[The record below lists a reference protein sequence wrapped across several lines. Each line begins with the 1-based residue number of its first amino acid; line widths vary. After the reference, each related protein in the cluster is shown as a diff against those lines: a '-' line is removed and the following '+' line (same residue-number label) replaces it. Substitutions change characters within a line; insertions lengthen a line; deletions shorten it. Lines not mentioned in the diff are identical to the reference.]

1 MWILSGIDDG
11 SYFNLLCD
19 SSSIVSR
26 EGPGHI
32 ILHDKSVSKA
42 HASFCLTYH
51 DRHLS
56 HPEILPEVLLRDLQ
70 STNGTYIRSE
80 SSDYKKLDPDTPV
93 TLKQGDIIRFGRNK
107 KFRLKYQPFII
118 TSSQITNKN
127 VKEQL
132 KECVRCLGG
141 HLVKE
146 WIPDCSLLIMND
158 LFITAKTVCALAA
171 GANIVT
177 PAYLIDM
184 KTAIK
189 EKKPLPDI
197 KKYLPVLKEP
207 SIRSTEVSFYPNLSR
222 KKLFIGKT
230 FFFQNEG
237 SLNRMKQS
245 VVEAGGTPV
254 LVSENNYPDIINNNS
269 VFIKA
274 ASANEMPNYVSKC
287 YELLKAN
294 KLHPIPESDIGLAV
308 VYNSIEKY
316 CSPKFRMSGILQ
328 PNSSMS
334 QCPSLKMEVYATETQ
349 HETESLPTTLPSRTT
364 IPESGGSSGRSNIV
378 ASSKANEPQCKTDI
392 EKNSIGEMNKENIG
406 RRKRSFADSTSPN
419 EKVSESKSKK
429 ANLSKISN
437 DTVET
442 IVDDEV
448 DNTINFQPSQFSTQ
462 KLSPVNCKKR
472 KSDEFAVP
480 ESTVV
485 RKNVRLATPQKV
497 ITEMHEESLE
507 ISSISKSIPFE
518 PYTLP
523 SINIANMEEEEPS
536 VADEEEK
543 ETQIFSGGVKDIK
556 KEPVSQGKIHQIEE
570 TPEGNVLDD
579 GWIKAVSTKPP
590 SQNREEADRAKS
602 SFLKPNPVP
611 LVNETLSKE
620 ENEFALSFSSKKR
633 KGRLFSSSH
642 EVNPEQSSVSK
653 RTRMEQESESN
664 VSKLR
669 ASKTIK
675 KSLSVVEAEMND
687 NGRDSHPLHLVPEEV
702 EEKPF
707 LSTQKVKK
715 EPNIDKDISDLAET
729 MERSYMIVEVVDFL
743 IVKKKE
749 VEESFNTEESNCGL
763 PNYKAFVKVWP
774 NTSSET
780 CLPRI
785 IGGSDLVSS
794 VDKSFRR
801 ESFLASQPPLPDHF
815 VRRERE
821 AEEFRKELEGGTCE
835 TSNRIGP
842 NRNIDSDFRLLTRT
856 GRRKGR
862 L

>member
-1 MWILSGIDDG
+1 MISNGNGSIVSVWILRNKRNIFFLLCLIKYQSLDMWILSCIDDG
-11 SYFNLLCD
+11 SFFNLLCD

-70 STNGTYIRSE
+70 STNGTYICSE
-80 SSDYKKLDPDTPV
+80 SSDYKKLDPDIPV
-93 TLKQGDIIRFGRNK
+93 TLKQGDMIRFGRNK

-118 TSSQITNKN
+118 TSSQITNKT

-132 KECVRCLGG
+132 KECIRCLGG

-177 PAYLIDM
+177 PAYLIDL

-189 EKKPLPDI
+189 EKKPLPDM

-230 FFFQNEG
+230 FFFQNES
-237 SLNRMKQS
+237 SLNRMKPS
-245 VVEAGGTPV
+245 VVEAGGIPV

-274 ASANEMPNYVSKC
+274 ASANEIPNYVSKC

-294 KLHPIPESDIGLAV
+294 ELHPIPESDIGLAV

-378 ASSKANEPQCKTDI
+378 ASSKANEPQFNTGI

-472 KSDEFAVP
+472 KSDDEFAVP

-485 RKNVRLATPQKV
+485 RKNVRLATPQKA
-497 ITEMHEESLE
+497 ITEMHQESLE

-536 VADEEEK
+536 VAAEDEDEK
-543 ETQIFSGGVKDIK
+543 ETQIFSGVVKDIK
-556 KEPVSQGKIHQIEE
+556 EEPVSQGKIHQIEE

-590 SQNREEADRAKS
+590 SQNHEEANRGKS
-602 SFLKPNPVP
+602 SFLKPNSVP
-611 LVNETLSKE
+611 L
-620 ENEFALSFSSKKR
+620 A
-633 KGRLFSSSH
+633 
-642 EVNPEQSSVSK
+642 NPEQSSVSK
-653 RTRMEQESESN
+653 RTRIEQESESN
-664 VSKLR
+664 VSKQR
-669 ASKTIK
+669 APKTIK

-687 NGRDSHPLHLVPEEV
+687 NGRESHPLDPVPEEV

-707 LSTQKVKK
+707 LSTQKIKK
-715 EPNIDKDISDLAET
+715 ESKIDKDISDLAET
-729 MERSYMIVEVVDFL
+729 MERSYMIVEF
-743 IVKKKE
+743 
-749 VEESFNTEESNCGL
+749 
-763 PNYKAFVKVWP
+763 
-774 NTSSET
+774 
-780 CLPRI
+780 
-785 IGGSDLVSS
+785 
-794 VDKSFRR
+794 
-801 ESFLASQPPLPDHF
+801 
-815 VRRERE
+815 
-821 AEEFRKELEGGTCE
+821 
-835 TSNRIGP
+835 
-842 NRNIDSDFRLLTRT
+842 
-856 GRRKGR
+856 
-862 L
+862 

>member
-245 VVEAGGTPV
+245 VVEA
-254 LVSENNYPDIINNNS
+254 
-269 VFIKA
+269 
-274 ASANEMPNYVSKC
+274 
-287 YELLKAN
+287 ELLKAN

-543 ETQIFSGGVKDIK
+543 ETQIFSGGVKDLK

-633 KGRLFSSSH
+633 KGRLFSSS
-642 EVNPEQSSVSK
+642 Q
-653 RTRMEQESESN
+653 
-664 VSKLR
+664 
-669 ASKTIK
+669 
-675 KSLSVVEAEMND
+675 
-687 NGRDSHPLHLVPEEV
+687 
-702 EEKPF
+702 
-707 LSTQKVKK
+707 
-715 EPNIDKDISDLAET
+715 
-729 MERSYMIVEVVDFL
+729 
-743 IVKKKE
+743 
-749 VEESFNTEESNCGL
+749 
-763 PNYKAFVKVWP
+763 
-774 NTSSET
+774 
-780 CLPRI
+780 
-785 IGGSDLVSS
+785 
-794 VDKSFRR
+794 
-801 ESFLASQPPLPDHF
+801 
-815 VRRERE
+815 
-821 AEEFRKELEGGTCE
+821 
-835 TSNRIGP
+835 
-842 NRNIDSDFRLLTRT
+842 
-856 GRRKGR
+856 
-862 L
+862 